1 MKNLSPF
8 HLAIPVNN
16 IAKCKIFYK
25 EILGCVEGRSSDNWV
40 DFDLFGH
47 QLVIH
52 FQESNNKNLHTNPVD
67 GKDVPIPHF
76 GVILEWENFKRFS
89 SKLKK
94 KGVEFIIK
102 PYIRFEGEPG
112 EQATMFFKDPSGNAL
127 EFKSFKD
134 SSQIFA
140 K

>member
-25 EILGCVEGRSSDNWV
+25 EILGCIEGRSSDNWV

-52 FQESNNKNLHTNPVD
+52 FQESNNRNLHTNPVD
-67 GKDVPIPHF
+67 GKDVPVPHF

-89 SKLKK
+89 SKLEK

>member
-67 GKDVPIPHF
+67 GKDVPIPQF

-94 KGVEFIIK
+94 KGLEFIIK
-102 PYIRFEGEPG
+102 PYIRFKGEPG

>member
-1 MKNLSPF
+1 MSFEF

-16 IAKCKIFYK
+16 ISKCKIFYK
-25 EILGCVEGRSSDNWV
+25 EILGCNEGRSSDNWV

-89 SKLKK
+89 SKLEK

-112 EQATMFFKDPSGNAL
+112 EQATMFFKDTSGNAL